1 MSDIK
6 LIKNLFSGK
15 KSLLILLLDVMELLL
30 FLIELN
36 NVVEV
41 SNFLFENRFVT
52 NSSNKLV

>member
-41 SNFLFENRFVT
+41 SSFLFENRFVT
-52 NSSNKLV
+52 YSSNKLV